1 MRLAAAPD
9 SGASPSHF
17 HWLPKEAHSIP
28 PRLCAW
34 AGAGVDGRADGAV
47 LEEHSDGRAVAITI
61 GVVVEGRLVVQP
73 VVGDAGDRERNASR
87 YDGWAGLEH
96 AR

>member
-1 MRLAAAPD
+1 MRPAAAPV

-34 AGAGVDGRADGAV
+34 AGRVSTGEPTGAV
-47 LEEHSDGRAVAITI
+47 LEGHRDGRAVAVTI

-73 VVGDAGDRERNASR
+73 VEGDAGDRERNASR